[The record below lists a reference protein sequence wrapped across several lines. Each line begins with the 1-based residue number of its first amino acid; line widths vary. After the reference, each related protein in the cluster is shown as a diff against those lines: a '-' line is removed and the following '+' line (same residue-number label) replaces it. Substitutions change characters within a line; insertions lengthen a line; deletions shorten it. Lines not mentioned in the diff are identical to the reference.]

1 MRVRSRSRSTSR
13 SLLSLAA
20 VALVAGAVVPA
31 TAVAQVPG
39 ASVTYTSDQDFA
51 QGQRV
56 NLDVVNGTLRLS
68 EVTSTFPSIWVAL
81 SDRGTIV
88 RIDTESGEIIG
99 EYLTAPEGTPR
110 NPSRTT
116 VGFDGTVWAG
126 NRNSGYVV
134 HVGNEPANQCIDR
147 NDDGVI
153 TTSSGYGDVL
163 PWPAPEGGA
172 SPTTAVPTDEC
183 ILHLVKPKGDDARHV
198 SVNPDGN
205 VWVASYFGSPGN
217 EPRIFTLIDGTTA
230 EILDEQGPFDCG
242 GYGGLVDAD
251 GVVWSTSSGSGLLR
265 WDPAVA
271 DSDTCINVGGTGYGI
286 ALAPDGN
293 IWVTLFGTNQVKRIS
308 SDGATQ
314 DTFTHGYNGSQGLA
328 VAPNGDV
335 WVSSGLGCFSDCVV
349 SRLKPDGTFVGA
361 VPTPTGA
368 GSTGIAVDAAG
379 KVWAANI
386 NSSTATR
393 IDPTAGAIG
402 ADGVT
407 PIGEVDL
414 TVGFPATE
422 GLPAG
427 GPYNYSDMTGGVLI
441 GSTAPQGSW
450 TVVQDAGTA
459 GTSWGS
465 VSWND
470 EPEGFVPA
478 GASLDNNV
486 EVRVADTQA
495 GLGAQPYQRV
505 DKCGALDDLT
515 GRFLQ
520 ARITMRPNTAGESPI
535 LSDVT
540 IRTAAERDRLGC
552 SDTPPVECPS
562 FPDVPP
568 TNVHA
573 QDICELAADGIVL
586 GYPDGL
592 YRPASP
598 VTRGQTAAVLSRTSG
613 LQQITRDPPTFSDIR
628 GHTHE
633 GHIEA
638 AAAEGIV
645 LGFEDGTFGPQLPI
659 ARDQTASMLA
669 RWLGLEPVADGPFTD
684 VTSDNPHAGN
694 INALHQAG
702 IVMGTTPT
710 TFSPR
715 ADVRRDQFAALV
727 NRSR

>member
-13 SLLSLAA
+13 SLLSIAV

-31 TAVAQVPG
+31 TAVAQVAG
-39 ASVTYTSDQDFA
+39 ASVTYTSNEDFA

-56 NLDVVNGTLRLS
+56 NLDIVDGTLRLS
-68 EVTSTFPSIWVAL
+68 ETVSTFPSIWIAL

-88 RIDTESGEIIG
+88 RVDTATGEIIG
-99 EYLTAPEGTPR
+99 EYLTAPEGTAR

-126 NRNSGYVV
+126 NRASGYVV

-163 PWPAPEGGA
+163 PWPAPEPGE
-172 SPTTAVPTDEC
+172 SPTTAVPEDEC
-183 ILHLVKPKGDDARHV
+183 ILHLVKPKGGDARHV

-205 VWVASYFGSPGN
+205 VWVASIFGSPSTEN
-217 EPRIFTLIDGTTA
+217 RVFSLIDGTTA
-230 EILDEQGPFDCG
+230 EILEERGPFDCG
-242 GYGGLVDAD
+242 GYGGLVGAD
-251 GVVWSTSSGSGLLR
+251 GVVWSASSSSPLLR
-265 WDPAVA
+265 WDPDVA
-271 DSDTCINVGGTGYGI
+271 DSDQCVNVGGTGYGL

-293 IWVTLFGTNQVKRIS
+293 IWMTLYGTNQVKRIS
-308 SDGATQ
+308 PDGSTQ
-314 DTFTHGYNGSQGLA
+314 DTFTHGYNSAQGLA
-328 VAPNGDV
+328 VAPDGDV
-335 WVSSGLGCFSDCVV
+335 WVSSGLSCNANCVV

-368 GSTGIAVDAAG
+368 GSTGIAVDAEG

-386 NSSTATR
+386 NSSTAVR
-393 IDPTAGAIG
+393 IDPDAGEIG

-414 TVGFPATE
+414 TVEFPATE

-427 GPYNYSDMTGGVLI
+427 RPYNYSDMTGGVLI
-441 GSTAPQGSW
+441 GTTAPQGSW

-459 GTSWGS
+459 GTEWGS

-470 EPEGFVPA
+470 EPEGFVPP
-478 GASLDNNV
+478 GASLDNTV

-495 GLGAQPYQRV
+495 GLGAQPYRAV
-505 DKCGALDDLT
+505 DKCEALDDLT
-515 GRFLQ
+515 GRFIQ
-520 ARITMRPNTAGESPI
+520 TRITMRPNTAGESPV

-552 SDTPPVECPS
+552 SDTQVLCTS
-562 FPDVPP
+562 FPDVPS

-573 QDICELAADGIVL
+573 QDICELAADGIVV

-613 LQQITRDPPTFSDIR
+613 LEPRTLDPPTFSDIR

-638 AAAEGIV
+638 MAAEGVV

-669 RWLGLEPVADGPFTD
+669 RWLGLDPVADGPFTD

-694 INALHQAG
+694 INALHEAG